1 MKRSCI
7 ARVSSAV
14 ALTGACALYALPAH
28 AVDLTVISFGG
39 IGKEAQ
45 IAAFYKPWEEA
56 GKEANENR
64 RVIAGEWNGE
74 MARIKA
80 MVDTGSVTWNVVQV
94 ERPELVR
101 GCEEGLFERLQ
112 PETFLN
118 PDDFVAGSLSECG
131 VSFLVWSIILAYNAD
146 RLASAPTGWAD
157 FWDVNKFPGK
167 RALRRGAK
175 YTLEIALMADGVAPE
190 QIYALLA
197 TRAGQDR
204 AFAKLDEIKPHL
216 QWWDAGTQPP
226 QLLASG
232 DLVMSSAYNGRISA
246 LRDETNLKIV
256 WTGGIYDI
264 DAWAIPRGAKDLA
277 AARDFIAFAVGPQAQ
292 KRYVDIL
299 DYGSTNKEA
308 MTLVAPERLAQLPS
322 GPANFAVQLPI
333 DIAFWIDWGE
343 QLEERFAAWA
353 AR

>member
-1 MKRSCI
+1 MKRKHI
-7 ARVSSAV
+7 ACLPGV
-14 ALTGACALYALPAH
+14 ALLTGALAAATAH

-118 PDDFVAGSLSECG
+118 ADDFVAGSLSECG

-146 RLASAPTGWAD
+146 RLDTPPTGWRD

-175 YTLEIALMADGVAPE
+175 YTLEIALMADGVPPD
-190 QIYALLA
+190 QIYPTLA

-232 DLVMSSAYNGRISA
+232 DLVMSSAYNGRVSA

-264 DAWAIPRGAKDLA
+264 DAWAIPRGARDLVA
-277 AARDFIAFAVGPQAQ
+277 AKDFIAFAVGPQAQ

-308 MTLVAPERLAQLPS
+308 MTLVAPERLANLPS
-322 GPANFAVQLPI
+322 SPANFAEQLPI

>member
-1 MKRSCI
+1 MRYPTGLPPLLPHT
-7 ARVSSAV
+7 A
-14 ALTGACALYALPAH
+14 ALLASWCLLVLPAQ

-45 IAAFYKPWEEA
+45 IAAIYKPWEQA
-56 GKEANENR
+56 GENR

-112 PETFLN
+112 PDTFLN
-118 PDDFVAGSLSECG
+118 SEDFVEGSLSECG

-146 RLASAPTGWAD
+146 RFAVAPTGWQD
-157 FWDVNKFPGK
+157 FWDVEKFPGK
-167 RALRRGAK
+167 RGLRRGAK
-175 YTLEIALMADGVAPE
+175 YTLEIALMADGVPPD
-190 QIYALLA
+190 QIYPMLA
-197 TRAGQDR
+197 TPAGQDR
-204 AFAKLDEIKPHL
+204 AFAKLDQIKPYL
-216 QWWDAGTQPP
+216 QWWEAGTQPP

-232 DLVMSSAYNGRISA
+232 DLVMSSSYNGRISA
-246 LRDETNLKIV
+246 LREETNLKIV
-256 WTGGIYDI
+256 WAGGIYDI

-277 AARDFIAFAVGPQAQ
+277 AARDFIAFSVGPQAQ

-299 DYGSTNKEA
+299 DYGSTNKQA
-308 MTLVAPERLAQLPS
+308 MALVAPERLENLPS
-322 GPANFAVQLPI
+322 SPANFAGQLPI
-333 DIAFWIDWGE
+333 NIEFWIDWGE
-343 QLEERFAAWA
+343 QLEERFNAWA